1 MSTRVLVVDDSP
13 TIRRVVGAALQRAG
27 HEVATAEATKDI
39 GAQLMAFVPDIVLL
53 AVTWP
58 DAEDGIILLDEIVR
72 THSWNPPIIV
82 MAARTDGPPGI
93 DDRLRRLGVVDVIT
107 KPFAPETLLAVVRH
121 ALDKDAARKRQNA
134 VSDFADDEHTVPALP
149 RGGSTGW
156 GPPTAVDISATGEP
170 RRPRLPEGFS
180 LVGDLA
186 HVALPELLQLLKLQ
200 AHTGLL
206 TVDTG
211 ELCVDVAFE
220 DGAVVGVVGSDVEGA
235 ASRRAGLRLGR
246 YLVAIGAID
255 AAGLETVVAATAGP
269 GLLGERLVAAGVIA
283 PEALR
288 RAVAEQ
294 AHDLIV
300 EVLRAHRG
308 IFGLRTGPA
317 HLPEAMVRPGWAVD
331 GLLFEA
337 LRRIDEWAVIER
349 EVPSFEAR
357 FAVRNVVDER
367 DLADDELDILR
378 ALGTGPARVV
388 DLITRSLLLPFDVC
402 RVLYRLAILR
412 RIQRVDNGDQ
422 MRLLGADRA
431 PTEPLLSPL
440 PRRGDA

>member
-1 MSTRVLVVDDSP
+1 
-13 TIRRVVGAALQRAG
+13 
-27 HEVATAEATKDI
+27 
-39 GAQLMAFVPDIVLL
+39 
-53 AVTWP
+53 
-58 DAEDGIILLDEIVR
+58 
-72 THSWNPPIIV
+72 
-82 MAARTDGPPGI
+82 
-93 DDRLRRLGVVDVIT
+93 
-107 KPFAPETLLAVVRH
+107 
-121 ALDKDAARKRQNA
+121 
-134 VSDFADDEHTVPALP
+134 
-149 RGGSTGW
+149 
-156 GPPTAVDISATGEP
+156 
-170 RRPRLPEGFS
+170 
-180 LVGDLA
+180 
-186 HVALPELLQLLKLQ
+186 
-200 AHTGLL
+200 
-206 TVDTG
+206 
-211 ELCVDVAFE
+211 
-220 DGAVVGVVGSDVEGA
+220 
-235 ASRRAGLRLGR
+235 
-246 YLVAIGAID
+246 
-255 AAGLETVVAATAGP
+255 VVAATAGP

-402 RVLYRLAILR
+402 RVLYRLAVLR